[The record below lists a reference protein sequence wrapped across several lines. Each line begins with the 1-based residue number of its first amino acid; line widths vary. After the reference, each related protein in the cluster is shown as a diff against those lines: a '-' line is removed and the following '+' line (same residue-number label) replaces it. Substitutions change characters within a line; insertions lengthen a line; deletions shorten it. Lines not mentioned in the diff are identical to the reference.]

1 MLTMPHTINLVSQ
14 FEDII
19 RRGGNELENNLAST
33 IRPRWVHRSGSKKKV
48 IRQKSFP
55 SERDES
61 PPPIPKRAPIISKI
75 KGSADVREKIN
86 HSKNYGVFTDETP
99 QFEYS
104 DEGNVAFTSIND
116 NEVFIH
122 NNKYLMDD
130 KIIYIVITVQFL
142 LSL

>member
-1 MLTMPHTINLVSQ
+1 MPHTINLVSQ

-19 RRGGNELENNLAST
+19 RRGGHELENNLAST
-33 IRPRWVHRSGSKKKV
+33 IRPRWVHRTGSKKKV
-48 IRQKSFP
+48 IRQKSFH

-75 KGSADVREKIN
+75 KESADVPEKIN
-86 HSKNYGVFTDETP
+86 HSKNYGVFSDETP

-104 DEGNVAFTSIND
+104 DEGNVAFTSVND

-122 NNKYLMDD
+122 NNKYVMDD
-130 KIIYIVITVQFL
+130 KITYCAIFTILIV
-142 LSL
+142 